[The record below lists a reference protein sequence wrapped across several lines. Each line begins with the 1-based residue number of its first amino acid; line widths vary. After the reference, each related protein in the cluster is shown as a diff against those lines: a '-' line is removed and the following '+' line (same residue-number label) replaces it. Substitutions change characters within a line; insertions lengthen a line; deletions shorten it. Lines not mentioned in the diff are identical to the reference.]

1 MWKRVSSY
9 NVKETQCPCVLVR
22 TLWKAKE
29 AKSLLNKKIIKEKE
43 DEDEDGE
50 IEEDANIQPI
60 ARVSQGYEYGIG
72 VHRRGGGGRGKE

>member
-1 MWKRVSSY
+1 MS
-9 NVKETQCPCVLVR
+9 VLVR

-50 IEEDANIQPI
+50 IEEDANIQTI
-60 ARVSQGYEYGIG
+60 ARVSRYEYGIG